1 MGKIFFCLILLCFI
15 KPSHGDN
22 SLNIAVASNFNSTF
36 EKISLQ
42 YEKKEKIKINI
53 ISGSSG
59 ILFAQIVNGAPY
71 DIFFSADRD
80 RPKMLD
86 LRGLSRARGT
96 YAYGRVVF
104 WERVAPAQE
113 QSLSQSNRKLA
124 LARPEFAPYGKA
136 ALEILENF
144 NHDLS
149 NLAYGV
155 NVNQVFAYIETG
167 SINAGFI
174 SLSQALNKN
183 ISPIN
188 YLVISESLHSKI
200 EQQFVITS
208 NAKDWSEEFIDWVLS
223 PAAQEIII
231 NSGYRGIRIDDRK

>member
-1 MGKIFFCLILLCFI
+1 MEKFFFALVILVFL
-15 KPSHGDN
+15 KPAQGNDF
-22 SLNIAVASNFNSTF
+22 LNIAVASNFNSTL
-36 EKISLQ
+36 EKISFQ
-42 YEKKEKIKINI
+42 YEKKKKLKINI

-80 RPKMLD
+80 RPEKLD
-86 LRGLSRARGT
+86 SKGLTRARGT
-96 YAYGRVVF
+96 YAYGRIVF
-104 WERVAPAQE
+104 WERDSPAQE
-113 QSLSQSNRKLA
+113 QYLSQSNRKIA

-136 ALEILENF
+136 ALEILEKF
-144 NHDLS
+144 NHRLI

-167 SINAGFI
+167 SVNAGFI

-183 ISPIN
+183 LSPIN
-188 YLVISESLHSKI
+188 FLLISESLHSKI

-208 NAKDWSEEFIDWVLS
+208 NAKNWAEEFVDWVLS
-223 PAAQEIII
+223 PAGQEIVIDA
-231 NSGYRGIRIDDRK
+231 GYRGIRLDD

>member
-1 MGKIFFCLILLCFI
+1 MGKFFFGLVILSFI
-15 KPSHGDN
+15 KPSQGND
-22 SLNIAVASNFNSTF
+22 SLNIAVASNFNSTLQ
-36 EKISLQ
+36 KISSQ
-42 YEKKEKIKINI
+42 YEQKEKLKINI

-80 RPKMLD
+80 RPEKLD
-86 LRGLSRARGT
+86 SNGLTRARGT
-96 YAYGRVVF
+96 YAYGRIVF
-104 WERVAPAQE
+104 WERDEPAQE
-113 QSLSQSNRKLA
+113 QSLTQTNRKLA

-136 ALEILENF
+136 ALEILEKF
-144 NHDLS
+144 NHRLT

-167 SINAGFI
+167 SVNAGFI

-183 ISPIN
+183 LSPIN
-188 YLVISESLHSKI
+188 YLIISESLHSKI

-208 NAKDWSEEFIDWVLS
+208 NAKDWSEEFVDWVLS

-231 NSGYRGIRIDDRK
+231 NSGYRGIRLDD

>member
-1 MGKIFFCLILLCFI
+1 MEKFFFALVILVFL
-15 KPSHGDN
+15 KPAQGNDF
-22 SLNIAVASNFNSTF
+22 LNIAVASNFNSTL
-36 EKISLQ
+36 EKISFQ
-42 YEKKEKIKINI
+42 YEKKKKLKINI

-80 RPKMLD
+80 RPEKLD
-86 LRGLSRARGT
+86 SKGLTRARGT
-96 YAYGRVVF
+96 YAYGRIVF
-104 WERVAPAQE
+104 WERDSPAQE
-113 QSLSQSNRKLA
+113 QYLSQSNRKIA

-136 ALEILENF
+136 ALEILEKF
-144 NHDLS
+144 NHRLI

-167 SINAGFI
+167 SVNAGFI

-183 ISPIN
+183 LSPIN
-188 YLVISESLHSKI
+188 FLLISESLHSKI

-208 NAKDWSEEFIDWVLS
+208 NAKNWAEEFVDWVLS

-231 NSGYRGIRIDDRK
+231 DAGYRGIRLDD

>member
-1 MGKIFFCLILLCFI
+1 MGKFFFGLILLCFV
-15 KPSHGDN
+15 KSSHGDN
-22 SLNIAVASNFNSTF
+22 SLNIAVASNFNSTL
-36 EKISLQ
+36 EKISFQ

-59 ILFAQIVNGAPY
+59 ILFAQIINGAPY

-80 RPKMLD
+80 RPEMLD
-86 LRGLSRARGT
+86 LKGLARAREA
-96 YAYGRVVF
+96 YAYGRIVF
-104 WERVAPAQE
+104 WERDAPVQE
-113 QSLSQSNRKLA
+113 QSLSRSNRKLA

-136 ALEILENF
+136 ALEILTNF

-188 YLVISESLHSKI
+188 YLIISESLHSKI

-208 NAKDWSEEFIDWVLS
+208 NAKNRSEEFVDWILS
-223 PAAQEIII
+223 PAAQQIII
-231 NSGYRGIRIDDRK
+231 NSGYKGIRLDD

>member
-1 MGKIFFCLILLCFI
+1 MGKFFFGLVLLSFI
-15 KPSHGDN
+15 KPSEGND
-22 SLNIAVASNFNSTF
+22 SLNIAVASNFNSTL
-36 EKISLQ
+36 EKISFQ
-42 YEKKEKIKINI
+42 FEKKEKLKINI

-71 DIFFSADRD
+71 DIFFSADRN
-80 RPKMLD
+80 RPEKLD
-86 LRGLSRARGT
+86 SKGLTRARGT
-96 YAYGRVVF
+96 YAYGRIVF
-104 WERVAPAQE
+104 WESDEPAQE
-113 QSLSQSNRKLA
+113 KSLSQSNRKLA

-136 ALEILENF
+136 ALEILQNF
-144 NHDLS
+144 NHGLT

-167 SINAGFI
+167 SVNAGFI

-183 ISPIN
+183 LSPIN
-188 YLVISESLHSKI
+188 FLLISESLHSKI

-208 NAKDWSEEFIDWVLS
+208 NAKTWAEEFVDWILS

-231 NSGYRGIRIDDRK
+231 DAGYKGIRLND

>member
-1 MGKIFFCLILLCFI
+1 MGKFFFGLIILSFI
-15 KPSHGDN
+15 EPSQGNDA
-22 SLNIAVASNFNSTF
+22 LNIAVASNFDSTL
-36 EKISLQ
+36 EKISLE
-42 YEKKEKIKINI
+42 YEKKEKLKIHI

-71 DIFFSADRD
+71 DIFFSADSD
-80 RPKMLD
+80 RPETLD
-86 LRGLSRARGT
+86 SRGLTRARGT
-96 YAYGRVVF
+96 YAYGRIVF
-104 WERVAPAQE
+104 WERDEPVRE
-113 QSLSQSNRKLA
+113 QSLSRTNRKLA

-144 NHDLS
+144 NHSLT

-167 SINAGFI
+167 SVNAGFI
-174 SLSQALNKN
+174 SLSQALNKSL
-183 ISPIN
+183 SPIN
-188 YLVISESLHSKI
+188 YLIISESLHSKI

-208 NAKDWSEEFIDWVLS
+208 NAKDWSEEFVDWVLS

-231 NSGYRGIRIDDRK
+231 NSGYRGIRLDD

>member
-1 MGKIFFCLILLCFI
+1 MGKFFFGLILLSFI

-22 SLNIAVASNFNSTF
+22 SLNIAVASNFNSTL
-36 EKISLQ
+36 EKISFQ
-42 YEKKEKIKINI
+42 YERKEKIKINI

-86 LRGLSRARGT
+86 SKGLTRAREA
-96 YAYGRVVF
+96 YAYGRIVF
-104 WERVAPAQE
+104 WERDEPVQE
-113 QSLSQSNRKLA
+113 QSLSQSSRKLA

-167 SINAGFI
+167 STNAGFI

-183 ISPIN
+183 ISPMN
-188 YLVISESLHSKI
+188 YLVVSESLHSKI

-208 NAKDWSEEFIDWVLS
+208 NAKGWSEEFVDWVLS
-223 PAAQEIII
+223 PPVQAIII
-231 NSGYRGIRIDDRK
+231 NSGYRGITLDD

>member
-1 MGKIFFCLILLCFI
+1 MGKFFFGLILLNFI

-22 SLNIAVASNFNSTF
+22 SLNIAVASNFNSTL
-36 EKISLQ
+36 EKISFQ
-42 YEKKEKIKINI
+42 YERKEKIKINI

-86 LRGLSRARGT
+86 SKRLTRARKA
-96 YAYGRVVF
+96 YAYGRIVF
-104 WERVAPAQE
+104 WERDEPVQE
-113 QSLSQSNRKLA
+113 QSLSQSNRTLA

-136 ALEILENF
+136 ALEVLENF

-149 NLAYGV
+149 NLVYGV

-167 SINAGFI
+167 SVNAGFI

-183 ISPIN
+183 LSPIN
-188 YLVISESLHSKI
+188 YLIISESLHSKI

-208 NAKDWSEEFIDWVLS
+208 NAKGWSEKFVDWVLS

-231 NSGYRGIRIDDRK
+231 NSGYRGIRLDD

>member
-1 MGKIFFCLILLCFI
+1 MGKIFFGLILLSFI
-15 KPSHGDN
+15 KPSQGN
-22 SLNIAVASNFNSTF
+22 YSLNIAVASNFKSTL
-36 EKISLQ
+36 EKIYFQ

-80 RPKMLD
+80 RPKTLD
-86 LRGLSRARGT
+86 SKGLTRARGA
-96 YAYGRVVF
+96 YAYGRIVF
-104 WERVAPAQE
+104 WERDEPVQE
-113 QSLSQSNRKLA
+113 QSLSQSNRKLG

-136 ALEILENF
+136 ALEVLEKF
-144 NHDLS
+144 NHGLS
-149 NLAYGV
+149 NLAFGV

-167 SINAGFI
+167 SVNAGFI

-183 ISPIN
+183 LSPIN
-188 YLVISESLHSKI
+188 YLIISESLHSKI

-208 NAKDWSEEFIDWVLS
+208 NAKDWAEEFVDGVLS
-223 PAAQEIII
+223 QAAQEIII
-231 NSGYRGIRIDDRK
+231 NSGYRGIRLDD

>member
-1 MGKIFFCLILLCFI
+1 MGKFFFGLILLNFI
-15 KPSHGDN
+15 SPSHGEN
-22 SLNIAVASNFNSTF
+22 FLNIAVASNFNSTL
-36 EKISLQ
+36 EKISFQ
-42 YEKKEKIKINI
+42 YERKEKIKINI

-71 DIFFSADRD
+71 DIFFSADSD

-86 LRGLSRARGT
+86 SKGLSRAREA
-96 YAYGRVVF
+96 YAYGRIVF
-104 WERVAPAQE
+104 WERDEPVQE

-167 SINAGFI
+167 SVNAGFI

-183 ISPIN
+183 LSPIN
-188 YLVISESLHSKI
+188 YLIISESLHSKI
-200 EQQFVITS
+200 EQQFVIAS
-208 NAKDWSEEFIDWVLS
+208 NAKDWSEKFVDWVLS

-231 NSGYRGIRIDDRK
+231 NSGYRGIRLDD

>member
-1 MGKIFFCLILLCFI
+1 MGKFFFGLVILSFI
-15 KPSHGDN
+15 KPSQGND
-22 SLNIAVASNFNSTF
+22 SLNIAVASNFNSTL
-36 EKISLQ
+36 EKISFQ
-42 YEKKEKIKINI
+42 YEKKEKVKINI

-80 RPKMLD
+80 RPEKLD
-86 LRGLSRARGT
+86 SKGLTRARGT
-96 YAYGRVVF
+96 YAYGRIVF
-104 WERVAPAQE
+104 WERDEPAQE
-113 QSLSQSNRKLA
+113 KSLSQSNRKLA

-167 SINAGFI
+167 SVNAGFI

-183 ISPIN
+183 LSPIN
-188 YLVISESLHSKI
+188 FLLISESLHSKI

-208 NAKDWSEEFIDWVLS
+208 NAKIWAEEFVDWVLS

-231 NSGYRGIRIDDRK
+231 NSGYKGIRLND

>member
-1 MGKIFFCLILLCFI
+1 MEKFFFALVILVFL
-15 KPSHGDN
+15 KPAQGNDF
-22 SLNIAVASNFNSTF
+22 LNIAVASNFNSTLK
-36 EKISLQ
+36 KIAFQ
-42 YEKKEKIKINI
+42 YEKKEKLKINI

-80 RPKMLD
+80 RPETLD
-86 LRGLSRARGT
+86 SKGLTRARGK
-96 YAYGRVVF
+96 YAYGRIVF
-104 WERVAPAQE
+104 WERYESARE

-136 ALEILENF
+136 ALEVLQKF
-144 NHDLS
+144 NHDLT

-167 SINAGFI
+167 SANAGFI

-183 ISPIN
+183 LSPIN
-188 YLVISESLHSKI
+188 FLLISESLHSKI

-208 NAKDWSEEFIDWVLS
+208 NAKTRAEEFVDWVLS
-223 PAAQEIII
+223 PAAQDIII
-231 NSGYRGIRIDDRK
+231 DAGYKGIRLND

>member
-1 MGKIFFCLILLCFI
+1 MEKFFFTLIILVFV
-15 KPSHGDN
+15 KPAQGNDF
-22 SLNIAVASNFNSTF
+22 LNIAVASNFNSTL
-36 EKISLQ
+36 EKISFQ
-42 YEKKEKIKINI
+42 YEKKKKLKINI

-80 RPKMLD
+80 RPEKLD
-86 LRGLSRARGT
+86 SQGLTRARGT
-96 YAYGRVVF
+96 YAYGRIVF
-104 WERVAPAQE
+104 WERDGPAQE
-113 QSLSQSNRKLA
+113 QYLSQSNRRIA

-136 ALEILENF
+136 ALEILDKF
-144 NHDLS
+144 NHRLI

-167 SINAGFI
+167 SVNAGFI

-183 ISPIN
+183 LSPIN
-188 YLVISESLHSKI
+188 FLLISESLHSKI

-208 NAKDWSEEFIDWVLS
+208 NAKNWAEEFVDWVLS
-223 PAAQEIII
+223 PAGQEIVIDA
-231 NSGYRGIRIDDRK
+231 GYRGIRLDD

>member
-1 MGKIFFCLILLCFI
+1 MEKFFFTLIILVFV
-15 KPSHGDN
+15 KPAQGNDF
-22 SLNIAVASNFNSTF
+22 LNIAVASNFNSTL
-36 EKISLQ
+36 EKISFQ
-42 YEKKEKIKINI
+42 YEKKKKLKINI

-80 RPKMLD
+80 RPEKLD
-86 LRGLSRARGT
+86 SKGLTRARGT
-96 YAYGRVVF
+96 YAYGRIVF
-104 WERVAPAQE
+104 WERDSPAQE
-113 QSLSQSNRKLA
+113 QYLSQSNRKIA

-136 ALEILENF
+136 ALEILEKF
-144 NHDLS
+144 NHRLI

-167 SINAGFI
+167 SVNAGFI

-183 ISPIN
+183 LSPIN
-188 YLVISESLHSKI
+188 FLLISESLHSKI

-208 NAKDWSEEFIDWVLS
+208 NAKNWAEEFVDWVLS

-231 NSGYRGIRIDDRK
+231 DAGYRGIRLDD

>member
-1 MGKIFFCLILLCFI
+1 MEKFFFALVILVFL
-15 KPSHGDN
+15 KPAQGNDF
-22 SLNIAVASNFNSTF
+22 LNIAVASNFNSTL
-36 EKISLQ
+36 EKISFQ
-42 YEKKEKIKINI
+42 YEKKKKLKINI

-80 RPKMLD
+80 RPEKLD
-86 LRGLSRARGT
+86 SKGLTRARGT
-96 YAYGRVVF
+96 YAYGRIVF
-104 WERVAPAQE
+104 WERDSPAQE
-113 QSLSQSNRKLA
+113 QYLSQSNRKIA

-136 ALEILENF
+136 ALEILDKF
-144 NHDLS
+144 NHRLI

-167 SINAGFI
+167 SVNAGFI

-183 ISPIN
+183 LSPIN
-188 YLVISESLHSKI
+188 FLLISESLHSKI

-208 NAKDWSEEFIDWVLS
+208 NAKDWAEEFVDWVLS
-223 PAAQEIII
+223 PAGQEIVIDA
-231 NSGYRGIRIDDRK
+231 GYRGIRLDD

>member
-1 MGKIFFCLILLCFI
+1 MEKFFFALVILVFL
-15 KPSHGDN
+15 KPAKGNDF
-22 SLNIAVASNFNSTF
+22 LNIAVASNFNSTL
-36 EKISLQ
+36 EKISFQ
-42 YEKKEKIKINI
+42 YEKKKKLKINI

-80 RPKMLD
+80 RPEKLD
-86 LRGLSRARGT
+86 SKGLTRARGT
-96 YAYGRVVF
+96 YAYGRIVF
-104 WERVAPAQE
+104 WERDSPAQE
-113 QSLSQSNRKLA
+113 QYLSQSNRKIA

-136 ALEILENF
+136 ALEILEKF
-144 NHDLS
+144 NHRLI

-167 SINAGFI
+167 SVNAGFI

-183 ISPIN
+183 LSPIN
-188 YLVISESLHSKI
+188 FLLISESLHSKI

-208 NAKDWSEEFIDWVLS
+208 NAKNWAEEFVDWVLS
-223 PAAQEIII
+223 PAGQEIVIDA
-231 NSGYRGIRIDDRK
+231 GYRGIRLDD

>member
-1 MGKIFFCLILLCFI
+1 MGKFFFGLVILSFI
-15 KPSHGDN
+15 KPSQGND
-22 SLNIAVASNFNSTF
+22 SLNIAVASNFNSTL
-36 EKISLQ
+36 EKISFQ
-42 YEKKEKIKINI
+42 YKKKEKVKINI

-80 RPKMLD
+80 RPEKLD
-86 LRGLSRARGT
+86 SNGLTRARGT
-96 YAYGRVVF
+96 YAYGRIVF
-104 WERVAPAQE
+104 WERDEPAQE

-136 ALEILENF
+136 ALEILQKF
-144 NHDLS
+144 NHGLT

-167 SINAGFI
+167 SVNAGFI

-183 ISPIN
+183 LSPIN
-188 YLVISESLHSKI
+188 FLLISESLHSKI

-208 NAKDWSEEFIDWVLS
+208 NAKIWAEEFVDWVLS

-231 NSGYRGIRIDDRK
+231 NAGYKGIRLND

>member
-1 MGKIFFCLILLCFI
+1 MGKFFFSLILLCFI

-22 SLNIAVASNFNSTF
+22 SLNIAVASNFSSTL

-80 RPKMLD
+80 RPEMLD
-86 LRGLSRARGT
+86 SKGLTRARKA
-96 YAYGRVVF
+96 YAYGRIVF
-104 WERVAPAQE
+104 WERDAPVQE

-136 ALEILENF
+136 ALEILGNF

-167 SINAGFI
+167 SVNAGFI

-183 ISPIN
+183 LSPFN
-188 YLVISESLHSKI
+188 YLIISESLHSKI

-208 NAKDWSEEFIDWVLS
+208 NAKGWSEKFVDWVLS

-231 NSGYRGIRIDDRK
+231 NSGYGGIRLDD

>member
-22 SLNIAVASNFNSTF
+22 SLNIAVASNFNSTL
-36 EKISLQ
+36 EKISFQ
-42 YEKKEKIKINI
+42 YERKEKIKINI

-86 LRGLSRARGT
+86 SKGLTRARKA
-96 YAYGRVVF
+96 YAYGRIVF
-104 WERVAPAQE
+104 WERDEPVQE

-136 ALEILENF
+136 ALEVLENF

-167 SINAGFI
+167 SVNAGFI

-183 ISPIN
+183 LSPFN
-188 YLVISESLHSKI
+188 YLIISESLHSKI
-200 EQQFVITS
+200 EQQLVITS
-208 NAKDWSEEFIDWVLS
+208 NAKDWSEEFVDWILS
-223 PAAQEIII
+223 TAAQEIII
-231 NSGYRGIRIDDRK
+231 NSGYGGIRLDD

>member
-1 MGKIFFCLILLCFI
+1 MGKFFFGLILLSFI
-15 KPSHGDN
+15 KPSHGEN
-22 SLNIAVASNFNSTF
+22 SLNIAVASNFNSTL
-36 EKISLQ
+36 EKISFQ
-42 YEKKEKIKINI
+42 YERKEKIKINI

-86 LRGLSRARGT
+86 SKGLTRARKA
-96 YAYGRVVF
+96 YAYGRIVF
-104 WERVAPAQE
+104 WEGDEPVQE

-136 ALEILENF
+136 ALEVLENF

-149 NLAYGV
+149 NLVYGV

-167 SINAGFI
+167 SVNAGFI

-183 ISPIN
+183 LSPFN
-188 YLVISESLHSKI
+188 YLIISESLHSKI

-208 NAKDWSEEFIDWVLS
+208 NAKDWSEKFVDWVLS

-231 NSGYRGIRIDDRK
+231 NSGYRGIRLDD

>member
-1 MGKIFFCLILLCFI
+1 MGKFFFGLVILSFI
-15 KPSHGDN
+15 KPSQGND
-22 SLNIAVASNFNSTF
+22 SLNIAVASNFNSTLQ
-36 EKISLQ
+36 KISSQ
-42 YEKKEKIKINI
+42 YEQKEKLKINI

-80 RPKMLD
+80 RPEKLD
-86 LRGLSRARGT
+86 SNGLTRARGT
-96 YAYGRVVF
+96 YAYGRIVF
-104 WERVAPAQE
+104 WERDEPAQE

-136 ALEILENF
+136 ALEILQKF
-144 NHDLS
+144 NHGLT

-167 SINAGFI
+167 SVNAGFI

-183 ISPIN
+183 LSPIN
-188 YLVISESLHSKI
+188 FLLISESLHSKI

-208 NAKDWSEEFIDWVLS
+208 NAKIWAEEFVDWVLS

-231 NSGYRGIRIDDRK
+231 NAGYKGIRLND

>member
-1 MGKIFFCLILLCFI
+1 MGKFFFGLILLSFI
-15 KPSHGDN
+15 KPSHGEN
-22 SLNIAVASNFNSTF
+22 SLNIAVASNFNSTL
-36 EKISLQ
+36 EKISFQ
-42 YEKKEKIKINI
+42 YERKEKIKINI

-86 LRGLSRARGT
+86 SKRLTRARKA
-96 YAYGRVVF
+96 YAYGRIVF
-104 WERVAPAQE
+104 WERDEPVQE
-113 QSLSQSNRKLA
+113 QSLSQSNRTLA

-136 ALEILENF
+136 ALEVLENF

-149 NLAYGV
+149 NLVYGV

-167 SINAGFI
+167 SVNAGFI

-183 ISPIN
+183 LSPFN
-188 YLVISESLHSKI
+188 YLIISESLHSKI

-208 NAKDWSEEFIDWVLS
+208 NAKDWSEEFVDWVLS

-231 NSGYRGIRIDDRK
+231 NSGYRGIRLDDRK

>member
-1 MGKIFFCLILLCFI
+1 MGKFFFGLVILSFI
-15 KPSHGDN
+15 KPSEGND
-22 SLNIAVASNFNSTF
+22 SLNIAVASNFNSTL
-36 EKISLQ
+36 EKISFQ
-42 YEKKEKIKINI
+42 FEKKEKLKINI

-80 RPKMLD
+80 RPEKLD
-86 LRGLSRARGT
+86 SKGLTRARGT
-96 YAYGRVVF
+96 YAYGRIVF
-104 WERVAPAQE
+104 WERDSPAQE
-113 QSLSQSNRKLA
+113 QYLSQSNRKIA

-136 ALEILENF
+136 ALEILEKF
-144 NHDLS
+144 NHRLI

-167 SINAGFI
+167 SVNAGFI

-183 ISPIN
+183 LSPIN
-188 YLVISESLHSKI
+188 FLLISESLHSKI

-208 NAKDWSEEFIDWVLS
+208 NAKNWAEEFVDWVLS
-223 PAAQEIII
+223 PAGQEIVIDA
-231 NSGYRGIRIDDRK
+231 GYRGIRLDD

>member
-1 MGKIFFCLILLCFI
+1 MGKFSFSLILLFFI

-22 SLNIAVASNFNSTF
+22 SLNIAVASNFSSTL

-80 RPKMLD
+80 RPEMLD
-86 LRGLSRARGT
+86 SKGLTRAREV
-96 YAYGRVVF
+96 YAYGRIVF
-104 WERVAPAQE
+104 WERDAPVQE
-113 QSLSQSNRKLA
+113 QSLSQSSRKLA

-136 ALEILENF
+136 ALEILGNF

-167 SINAGFI
+167 STNAGFI

-208 NAKDWSEEFIDWVLS
+208 NAKDWSEEFVDWVLS
-223 PAAQEIII
+223 PAAQEVII
-231 NSGYRGIRIDDRK
+231 NSGYRGIRLDD

>member
-22 SLNIAVASNFNSTF
+22 SLNIAVASNFNSTL
-36 EKISLQ
+36 EKISFQ
-42 YEKKEKIKINI
+42 HERKEKIKINI

-86 LRGLSRARGT
+86 SKGLTRARKA
-96 YAYGRVVF
+96 YAYGRIVF
-104 WERVAPAQE
+104 WERDEPVQE

-136 ALEILENF
+136 ALEVLENF

-167 SINAGFI
+167 SVNAGFI

-183 ISPIN
+183 LSPNN
-188 YLVISESLHSKI
+188 YLIISESLHSKI
-200 EQQFVITS
+200 EQQLVITS
-208 NAKDWSEEFIDWVLS
+208 NAKDWSEEFVDWILS
-223 PAAQEIII
+223 TAAQEIII
-231 NSGYRGIRIDDRK
+231 NSGYRGIRLDD

>member
-1 MGKIFFCLILLCFI
+1 MGKFFFGLILLCFV
-15 KPSHGDN
+15 KSSHGDN
-22 SLNIAVASNFNSTF
+22 SLNIAVASNFNSTL
-36 EKISLQ
+36 EKISFQ

-59 ILFAQIVNGAPY
+59 VLFAQIINGAPY

-80 RPKMLD
+80 RPEMLD
-86 LRGLSRARGT
+86 LKGLARAREA
-96 YAYGRVVF
+96 YAYGRIVF
-104 WERVAPAQE
+104 WERDAPVHE

-136 ALEILENF
+136 AVEILENF

-188 YLVISESLHSKI
+188 YLIISESLHSKI

-208 NAKDWSEEFIDWVLS
+208 NAKNRSEEFVDWILS
-223 PAAQEIII
+223 PAAQQIII
-231 NSGYRGIRIDDRK
+231 NSGYKGIRLDD

>member
-1 MGKIFFCLILLCFI
+1 MEKFFFTLIILVFV
-15 KPSHGDN
+15 KPAQGNDF
-22 SLNIAVASNFNSTF
+22 LNIAVASNFNSTL
-36 EKISLQ
+36 EKISFQ
-42 YEKKEKIKINI
+42 YEKKKKLKINI

-80 RPKMLD
+80 RPEKLD
-86 LRGLSRARGT
+86 SKGLTRARGT
-96 YAYGRVVF
+96 YAYGRIVF
-104 WERVAPAQE
+104 WERDSPAQE
-113 QSLSQSNRKLA
+113 QYLSQSNRKIA

-136 ALEILENF
+136 ALEILEKF
-144 NHDLS
+144 NHRLI

-167 SINAGFI
+167 SVNAGFI

-183 ISPIN
+183 LSPIN
-188 YLVISESLHSKI
+188 FLLISESLHSKI

-208 NAKDWSEEFIDWVLS
+208 NAKNWAEEFVDWVLS
-223 PAAQEIII
+223 PAGQEIVIDA
-231 NSGYRGIRIDDRK
+231 GYRGIRLDD

>member
-1 MGKIFFCLILLCFI
+1 MGKFFFGLVILSFI
-15 KPSHGDN
+15 KPSQGND
-22 SLNIAVASNFNSTF
+22 SLNIAVASNFNSTLQ
-36 EKISLQ
+36 KISSQ
-42 YEKKEKIKINI
+42 YEQKEKLKINI

-80 RPKMLD
+80 RPEKLD
-86 LRGLSRARGT
+86 SNGLTRARGT
-96 YAYGRVVF
+96 YAYGRIVF
-104 WERVAPAQE
+104 WERDEPAQE

-136 ALEILENF
+136 ALEILQKF
-144 NHDLS
+144 NHGLT

-167 SINAGFI
+167 SVNAGFI

-183 ISPIN
+183 LSPIN
-188 YLVISESLHSKI
+188 FLLISESLHSKI
-200 EQQFVITS
+200 EQQFIITS
-208 NAKDWSEEFIDWVLS
+208 NAKTLAEEFVDWVLS

-231 NSGYRGIRIDDRK
+231 NAGYKGIRLND